1 MCARCRQQDLSVF
14 LFYACESVLM
24 CFLENHTTPLQK
36 SIFFLD
42 NLTKRKMC
50 DYKDR
55 KKGDVIV
62 KNRGLQ
68 SKYFFSSYTVSIP
81 ERSW

>member
-1 MCARCRQQDLSVF
+1 MCVC
-14 LFYACESVLM
+14 FYACVFVEM
-24 CFLENHTTPLQK
+24 CCLENHTTPLQK
-36 SIFFLD
+36 VFFLD

-55 KKGDVIV
+55 KKGDILV

-68 SKYFFSSYTVSIP
+68 SKYFF
-81 ERSW
+81 

>member
-1 MCARCRQQDLSVF
+1 MCVCFMSVF
-14 LFYACESVLM
+14 VETC
-24 CFLENHTTPLQK
+24 CLENHTTPLQK
-36 SIFFLD
+36 VFFL
-42 NLTKRKMC
+42 NSLTKRKMC

-55 KKGDVIV
+55 KKRDILV

-68 SKYFFSSYTVSIP
+68 SKYFSGYTVSIP